1 MAKRREAE
9 EPKSLTA
16 AQEQAILL
24 LASGETVTATA
35 DAVGVSRQTV
45 SEWVNRDPDFIA
57 ALNRIRQETLDAGA
71 DRLRNMVGAA
81 LDAVE
86 AGFDSE
92 ELSAK
97 ERAALGMALLKNV
110 GLVQRASAVGS
121 TNADDIRSSQVLS
134 DMLNFAR

>member
-16 AQEQAILL
+16 TQEQALLL

-35 DAVGVSRQTV
+35 EAVGVSRQTV
-45 SEWVNRDPDFIA
+45 SEWTNRDAEFIA
-57 ALNRIRQETLDAGA
+57 ALNSVRQEILDAGA

-86 AGFDSE
+86 AGINSE

-97 ERAALGMALLKNV
+97 DRASLGMALLKQV
-110 GLVQRASAVGS
+110 GLSERAGS
-121 TNADDIRSSQVLS
+121 TGNTDAASIRSARALT
-134 DMLNFAR
+134 DMLNPF

>member
-16 AQEQAILL
+16 TQEKALLL

-35 DAVGVSRQTV
+35 EAVGVSRQTV
-45 SEWVNRDPDFIA
+45 SEWTNRDAEFIA
-57 ALNRIRQETLDAGA
+57 ALNSVRQEILDAGA

-86 AGFDSE
+86 AGMNSE

-97 ERAALGMALLKNV
+97 DRASLGMALLKQV
-110 GLVQRASAVGS
+110 GLSERAGS
-121 TNADDIRSSQVLS
+121 TGNTDAASIRNSQVLS
-134 DMLNFAR
+134 DMLNSF